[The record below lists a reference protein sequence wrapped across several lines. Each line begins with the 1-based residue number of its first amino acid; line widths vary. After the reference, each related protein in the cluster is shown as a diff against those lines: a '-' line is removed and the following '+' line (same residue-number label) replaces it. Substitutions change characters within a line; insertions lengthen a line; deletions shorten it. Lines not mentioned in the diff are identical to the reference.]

1 MICFFHFIR
10 DKFLAKRLD
19 FRVRL
24 FNVLAMA
31 GATIG
36 IIASVTGLLTSAG
49 FWNILVNLVAAALAF
64 CLLYYSYKSGKY
76 QQCYMFTTI
85 IIFLICFPAMFFSAG
100 GYHSGMPSFFVF
112 AVLFTTFMLEGK
124 KMVVMASIEML
135 VYIGICL
142 TAYAYPQSVR
152 FFQTEQEF
160 LMDVIIGFSSVSLAL
175 GITLFIH
182 FRMYNK
188 QQRELEAA
196 REEAL
201 RLSKAKSNFLAN
213 MSHEIRTPINV
224 MLGMNEMV
232 IRERSLEQVR
242 GYSLN
247 IQNAGKSLLTLIDNI
262 LDMSKIESG
271 KLEIVSENYQTAD
284 LIDDLVMIGTERVS
298 RYGLGFEVQA
308 DESLPCGLT
317 GDFIHIKQVAANFL
331 SNAAKYT
338 KQGGVILSFAQK
350 PGKATDEILLCIS
363 VSDTGIGIK
372 EENIALL
379 FDAFTRGDLQ
389 AHRNIEGTGL
399 GLAIAKNFTELMQG
413 RIDVKSRPEYG
424 STFAVEI
431 PQKVH
436 DKTPLH
442 KRTVTEKEEMTREG
456 GFIAP
461 EGNVLVVDDS
471 TENLLVVKS
480 LLSRT
485 LLRVD
490 TAISGKECIKAV
502 TKKCYHVILLDYM
515 MPDMDGIDVLRAL
528 KEIPGFD
535 TPVVALTAN
544 VVAGVKQTLLNA
556 GFMGYLSKPVMW
568 KDLEEMLMGYLPA
581 DLIMVNSRCAQKRIP
596 PEIKNKLAQEAA
608 AYGITLEEGLGY
620 LGGDMLQYK
629 NLAVFFV
636 ENYGKGRRE
645 AAKAEAEQD
654 WQSLKFTVHSLK
666 SKARAMGAVNLSDT
680 AAKVEKQ
687 CMEENDAYVKVT
699 MPILYYEWSRA
710 QEGLKQFVA
719 GMDELIGELTAG
731 RIETEN
737 TGMDELL
744 NLLKHNRQP
753 DALAALERMIALS
766 HRTET
771 IERLREIRQKVDE
784 IEFREAERLLIDM
797 GGDAVGR

>member
-1 MICFFHFIR
+1 MIRFLLFIR
-10 DKFLAKRLD
+10 NKFLDKRLD

-31 GATIG
+31 GMTIG
-36 IIASVTGLLTSAG
+36 MIMAVLGVFTNAG
-49 FWNILVNLVAAALAF
+49 FWNILVNLIAAVFAF

-76 QQCYMFTTI
+76 RQCYMFTTI
-85 IIFLICFPAMFFSAG
+85 IIFLIFFPVMFFSAG

-112 AVLFTTFMLEGK
+112 AILFTVFMLEGK
-124 KMVVMASIEML
+124 KIIVMTAIEML

-142 TAYAYPQSVR
+142 VAYAYPQSVH
-152 FFQTEQEF
+152 FFKTEQE
-160 LMDVIIGFSSVSLAL
+160 LLTDIIIGFPCVSIAL

-182 FRMYNK
+182 FKMYNK
-188 QQRELEAA
+188 QQQELETA

-201 RLSKAKSNFLAN
+201 RLSEAKSNFLAN

-242 GYSLN
+242 DYSRN
-247 IQNAGKSLLTLIDNI
+247 IQNAGKTLLTLIDNI

-284 LIDDLVMIGTERVS
+284 LIDDLVMIGMERVS
-298 RYGLGFEVQA
+298 RYGLEFEVQA
-308 DESLPCGLT
+308 DENLPCGLT

-338 KQGGVILSFAQK
+338 KQGGVTLSFAQK
-350 PGKATDEILLCIS
+350 PGNAPDEIQLCIS

-379 FDAFTRGDLQ
+379 FDAFTRGDLK

-399 GLAIAKNFTELMQG
+399 GLAIAQNFTDLMQG
-413 RIDVKSRPEYG
+413 YIDVKSRLGHG
-424 STFAVEI
+424 SVFSVEI

-436 DKTPLH
+436 NKTPLH
-442 KRTVTEKEEMTREG
+442 KRTITAKEEAEG
-456 GFIAP
+456 EGSFIAP
-461 EGNVLVVDDS
+461 GGNVLVVDDS
-471 TENLLVVKS
+471 AENLLVVKS

-490 TAISGKECIKAV
+490 TVTSGKECIKAV
-502 TKKCYHVILLDYM
+502 AKKQYHVILMDYM
-515 MPDMDGIDVLRAL
+515 MPDMDGIDTLRAL
-528 KEIPGFD
+528 KEILGFD

-544 VVAGVKQTLLNA
+544 VMAEVRQTLLNA
-556 GFMGYLSKPVMW
+556 GFIEYLSKPIIW
-568 KDLEEMLMGYLPA
+568 KDLEEMLIGLLPA
-581 DLIMVNSRCAQKRIP
+581 DLITVNNRCAQNQIP
-596 PEIKNKLAQEAA
+596 AKIKNELARDAA
-608 AYGITLEEGLGY
+608 VFGIILAEGLSY
-620 LGGDMLQYK
+620 LSGDLLQYK

-636 ENYGKGRRE
+636 ENYEKSRQE
-645 AAKAEAEQD
+645 AAKAEAQND

-666 SKARAMGAVNLSDT
+666 SKARAVGAVNLSDT

-687 CMEENDAYVKVT
+687 CIEENDTYKEIT

-710 QEGLKQFVA
+710 QEGLKQLVA
-719 GMDELIGELTAG
+719 ALDELTAG
-731 RIETEN
+731 TIEAEN
-737 TGMDELL
+737 TAISMDELL
-744 NLLKHNRQP
+744 ILLKHNRQP
-753 DALAALERMIALS
+753 DALAALDRMIALS
-766 HRTET
+766 HSTDF
-771 IERLREIRQKVDE
+771 IERLREVRKKVDE
-784 IEFREAERLLIDM
+784 IEFREAERLLLAM
-797 GGDAVGR
+797 GGDAVGK

>member
-1 MICFFHFIR
+1 MIRFLRFIS
-10 DKFLAKRLD
+10 DKFLDKRLD

-31 GATIG
+31 GMTIG
-36 IIASVTGLLTSAG
+36 ITMSAAGLFTNAG
-49 FWNILVNLVAAALAF
+49 FWNVLVNLISAAFAF

-85 IIFLICFPAMFFSAG
+85 IIFLILFPVLFFISG

-112 AVLFTTFMLEGK
+112 AVLFTAFMLEGK
-124 KMVVMASIEML
+124 KMIVMASIEML

-142 TAYAYPQSVR
+142 IAYAYPQSVR
-152 FFQTEQEF
+152 FFQTEQDF
-160 LMDVIIGFSSVSLAL
+160 LMDIMIGFSSVSLVL
-175 GITLFIH
+175 GLTLSIH

-188 QQRELEAA
+188 QQRELETA

-201 RLSKAKSNFLAN
+201 RFSKAKSNFLAN

-232 IRERSLEQVR
+232 IREKRLEQVR
-242 GYSLN
+242 DYSLN
-247 IQNAGKSLLTLIDNI
+247 IQNAGKTLLTLIDNI

-271 KLEIVSENYQTAD
+271 KLEIVSENYQTSD
-284 LIDDLVMIGTERVS
+284 LIDDLVMIGMEQVG
-298 RYGLGFEVQA
+298 RYGLEFEVQA

-338 KQGGVILSFAQK
+338 KQGGVTLSFGGK
-350 PGKATDEILLCIS
+350 PGKSNDEILLCIA

-389 AHRNIEGTGL
+389 THRNIEGTGL
-399 GLAIAKNFTELMQG
+399 GLAIAKNFTDLMQG
-413 RIDVKSRPEYG
+413 CIEVKSCLERG
-424 STFAVEI
+424 STFSVEI
-431 PQKVH
+431 LQKVYN
-436 DKTPLH
+436 KAPLH
-442 KRTVTEKEEMTREG
+442 ARTITAKEEMTREG
-456 GFIAP
+456 SFIAP
-461 EGNVLVVDDS
+461 DGNVLVVDDS

-490 TAISGKECIKAV
+490 TAISGKECIRAV
-502 TKKCYHVILLDYM
+502 TKKRYHVILMDYM
-515 MPDMDGIDVLRAL
+515 MPDMDGIDTLSAL

-544 VVAGVKQTLLNA
+544 IVAGVKQTLLNA
-556 GFMGYLSKPVMW
+556 GFMGYLSKPVIW
-568 KDLEEMLMGYLPA
+568 KDLEEVLMGLLPP
-581 DLIMVNSRCAQKRIP
+581 DLIRVSNRCAQKLIP
-596 PEIKNKLAQEAA
+596 PEIRNKLAREAA
-608 AYGITLEEGLGY
+608 VYGITLAEGLDY
-620 LGGDMLQYK
+620 LGGDILQYK
-629 NLAVFFV
+629 NLATFFV
-636 ENYGKGRRE
+636 ENYDRGKQE
-645 AAKAEAEQD
+645 AAKAESQKD
-654 WQSLKFTVHSLK
+654 RQSLKFTVHSLK
-666 SKARAMGAVNLSDT
+666 SKARAVGAVNLSDT

-687 CMEENDAYVKVT
+687 CMEANDAYIEVT

-710 QEGLKQFVA
+710 QEGLKQLVT
-719 GMDELIGELTAG
+719 GIKELIAG
-731 RIETEN
+731 QSETEN
-737 TGMDELL
+737 TGISMEELL
-744 NLLKHNRQP
+744 VLFKHNRQP

-771 IERLREIRQKVDE
+771 KERLREIRQKVDE
-784 IEFREAERLLIDM
+784 VEFREAERLLIGM

>member
-1 MICFFHFIR
+1 MIRFLCFIN

-31 GATIG
+31 GMTIG
-36 IIASVTGLLTSAG
+36 IMMSVLGVFTNVG
-49 FWNILVNLVAAALAF
+49 FWNILANLIAAALAF

-85 IIFLICFPAMFFSAG
+85 IIFLIFFPVLFFTGG

-112 AVLFTTFMLEGK
+112 AVLFTVFMLEGK
-124 KMVVMASIEML
+124 KMIVMAVIEML

-142 TAYAYPQSVR
+142 AAYAYPQSVR
-152 FFQTEQEF
+152 FFQTEQE
-160 LMDVIIGFSSVSLAL
+160 LLTDIIIGFSSVSLAL
-175 GITLFIH
+175 GVTLYIH

-196 REEAL
+196 RVEAL

-224 MLGMNEMV
+224 MLGMNEV
-232 IRERSLEQVR
+232 LIRERGSER
-242 GYSLN
+242 IRDYSLN
-247 IQNAGKSLLTLIDNI
+247 IQNAGKTLLALIDNI

-284 LIDDLVMIGTERVS
+284 LIDDLAMIGMERVS
-298 RYGLGFEVQA
+298 RHGIGFMVQA
-308 DESLPCGLT
+308 DESLPCELT
-317 GDFIHIKQVAANFL
+317 GDFLHIKQVVVNFL

-338 KQGGVILSFAQK
+338 EQGGVTLSFAQK
-350 PGKATDEILLCIS
+350 PGKAPDEILLCVS

-379 FDAFTRGDLQ
+379 FDAFSRVGLS

-399 GLAIAKNFTELMQG
+399 GLAIAKNFTDLMQG
-413 RIDVKSRPEYG
+413 RIDVKSRLGHG
-424 STFAVEI
+424 SVFSVEI

-436 DKTPLH
+436 NKTPLH
-442 KRTVTEKEEMTREG
+442 KRTTTAKEEGAGEG
-456 GFIAP
+456 SFIAP
-461 EGNVLVVDDS
+461 GGNVLVVDDS
-471 TENLLVVKS
+471 AENLLVVKS

-502 TKKCYHVILLDYM
+502 TKKRYHVILIDYM
-515 MPDMDGIDVLRAL
+515 MPDMDGIDTLRAL

-556 GFMGYLSKPVMW
+556 GFVKYLAKPIMW
-568 KDLEEMLMGYLPA
+568 KDLEETLMGLLPA
-581 DLIMVNSRCAQKRIP
+581 DLITVNNQCAQNLIP
-596 PEIKNKLAQEAA
+596 PEIMNKLARDAVV
-608 AYGITLEEGLGY
+608 YGIDLAEGLSY
-620 LGGDMLQYK
+620 LSGDMLQYK
-629 NLAVFFV
+629 KLAVFFMG
-636 ENYGKGRRE
+636 NYDKSRRE
-645 AAKAEAEQD
+645 AAKAEAQKD

-666 SKARAMGAVNLSDT
+666 SKARAVGAVNLSDT

-687 CMEENDAYVKVT
+687 CMEENDAYLELT
-699 MPILYYEWSRA
+699 MPVLYYEWSRA

-719 GMDELIGELTAG
+719 ELDELPAG
-731 RIETEN
+731 QIETEN
-737 TGMDELL
+737 TSISMDELL
-744 NLLKHNRQP
+744 ILLKHNRQP

-766 HRTET
+766 HRTDT
-771 IERLREIRQKVDE
+771 LERLREIWQKVDE
-784 IEFREAERLLIDM
+784 IEFREAERLLIGM

>member
-1 MICFFHFIR
+1 MIRFIR
-10 DKFLAKRLD
+10 FISDKFLAKRLD

-31 GATIG
+31 GVLVSLVLIVFNIYAGSHASAAFDLLGIVLSCVLLIYATRTKRYQIAYMITVIG
-36 IIASVTGLLTSAG
+36 
-49 FWNILVNLVAAALAF
+49 
-64 CLLYYSYKSGKY
+64 
-76 QQCYMFTTI
+76 
-85 IIFLICFPAMFFSAG
+85 IFLIMFPMLFFTAG
-100 GYHSGMPSFFVF
+100 GYKYGMPAFFIF
-112 AVLFTTFMLEGK
+112 AVAFTIFMLEGK
-124 KMVVMASIEML
+124 KSLLLAGIELL
-135 VYIGICL
+135 VYMVLCF
-142 TAYAYPQSVR
+142 YAYYRPEKIHIYDTDPFWAVLIC
-152 FFQTEQEF
+152 FF
-160 LMDVIIGFSSVSLAL
+160 VASVSL
-175 GITLFIH
+175 GIAMYMH
-182 FRMYNK
+182 FKLYNE

-196 REEAL
+196 RVEAL

-232 IRERSLEQVR
+232 IRERSLEKVR
-242 GYSLN
+242 DYSLN
-247 IQNAGKSLLTLIDNI
+247 IQNAGKTLLTLIDNI

-284 LIDDLVMIGTERVS
+284 LIDDLVMIGMERVS

-338 KQGGVILSFAQK
+338 KQGGVTLSFAKKQ
-350 PGKATDEILLCIS
+350 GKTADEILLYIS

-372 EENIALL
+372 EDDIALL

-399 GLAIAKNFTELMQG
+399 GLAIAKNFTDLMQG
-413 RIDVKSRPEYG
+413 RIDVKSRLGHG
-424 STFAVEI
+424 SVFSVEI

-436 DKTPLH
+436 NKTPLH
-442 KRTVTEKEEMTREG
+442 NRTITAKEETAGEG
-456 GFIAP
+456 SFIAP
-461 EGNVLVVDDS
+461 GGNVLVVDDS
-471 TENLLVVKS
+471 GENLLVVKS

-490 TAISGKECIKAV
+490 TAISGKECIEAV
-502 TKKCYHVILLDYM
+502 TKKRYHVILMDYM
-515 MPDMDGIDVLRAL
+515 MPDMDGIDTLRNL

-568 KDLEEMLMGYLPA
+568 KDLEETLMGLLPA
-581 DLIMVNSRCAQKRIP
+581 DLITVNNWCAQNLIP
-596 PEIKNKLAQEAA
+596 PEIKNKLARDAA
-608 AYGITLEEGLGY
+608 VYGITLAEGLSY
-620 LGGDMLQYK
+620 LSGDMLQYK
-629 NLAVFFV
+629 SLAVFFL
-636 ENYGKGRRE
+636 ENYDKSRRE
-645 AAKAEAEQD
+645 SVKAESGQD

-666 SKARAMGAVNLSDT
+666 SKARAVGAVNLSDT

-687 CMEENDAYVKVT
+687 CMEENNAYIEVT

-710 QEGLKQFVA
+710 QEGLKQLVA
-719 GMDELIGELTAG
+719 GIDEMTAG
-731 RIETEN
+731 QVETEN
-737 TGMDELL
+737 TGISMDELL
-744 NLLKHNRQP
+744 VLLKHNRQP
-753 DALAALERMIALS
+753 DAIAALEHMIALS

-771 IERLREIRQKVDE
+771 KERLREVRQKVDE
-784 IEFREAERLLIDM
+784 IEFREAERLLIGM

>member
-1 MICFFHFIR
+1 MIRFLRFIR
-10 DKFLAKRLD
+10 DKFLDKRLD

-31 GATIG
+31 GMTIG
-36 IIASVTGLLTSAG
+36 MIMAVLGVFTNAG
-49 FWNILVNLVAAALAF
+49 FWNILVNLISAVFAF

-85 IIFLICFPAMFFSAG
+85 IIFLIFFPAMFFSAG

-112 AVLFTTFMLEGK
+112 AILFTVFMLEGK
-124 KMVVMASIEML
+124 KIIVMTVIEML

-142 TAYAYPQSVR
+142 TAYAYPQSVH
-152 FFQTEQEF
+152 FFETEQE
-160 LMDVIIGFSSVSLAL
+160 LLTDIIIGFPCVSIAL

-182 FRMYNK
+182 FRMYNA
-188 QQRELEAA
+188 QQRELETA

-201 RLSKAKSNFLAN
+201 RLSKEKSNFLAN

-224 MLGMNEMV
+224 MLGMNDMV

-242 GYSLN
+242 DYSLN
-247 IQNAGKSLLTLIDNI
+247 IQNAGKTLLTLIDNI

-284 LIDDLVMIGTERVS
+284 LIDDLVMIGMERVS
-298 RYGLGFEVQA
+298 RNSLEFEVQA

-338 KQGGVILSFAQK
+338 KQGGVTLSFAQK
-350 PGKATDEILLCIS
+350 PGKVPDEILLCVS

-372 EENIALL
+372 EENIALI

-389 AHRNIEGTGL
+389 THRNIEGTGL
-399 GLAIAKNFTELMQG
+399 GLAIAKNFTDLMQG
-413 RIDVKSRPEYG
+413 RIDVKSRLGHG
-424 STFAVEI
+424 SVFSVEI

-436 DKTPLH
+436 NKTPLH
-442 KRTVTEKEEMTREG
+442 KRTITEKEEAAGEG
-456 GFIAP
+456 SFIAP
-461 EGNVLVVDDS
+461 GGNVLVVDDS

-490 TAISGKECIKAV
+490 TVISGKECIKAV
-502 TKKCYHVILLDYM
+502 AKKHYHVILMDYM
-515 MPDMDGIDVLRAL
+515 MPDMDGIDTLRAL

-544 VVAGVKQTLLNA
+544 VMAGVKQTLLNA
-556 GFMGYLSKPVMW
+556 GFIEYLSKPIMW
-568 KDLEEMLMGYLPA
+568 KDLEEMLMGLLPV
-581 DLIMVNSRCAQKRIP
+581 DLITVNNRCAQNLIP
-596 PEIKNKLAQEAA
+596 SEIKNKLARDAA
-608 AYGITLEEGLGY
+608 VYCIILAEGLSY
-620 LGGDMLQYK
+620 LSGDMLQYR

-636 ENYGKGRRE
+636 ENYDKSRQE
-645 AAKAEAEQD
+645 AAKAEAQKD

-666 SKARAMGAVNLSDT
+666 SKARAVGAVNLSDT

-687 CMEENDAYVKVT
+687 CMEENDTYIEIT

-710 QEGLKQFVA
+710 QEVLKQLVA
-719 GMDELIGELTAG
+719 ALDELTAG
-731 RIETEN
+731 QIETEN
-737 TGMDELL
+737 TSISMDELL
-744 NLLKHNRQP
+744 ILLKHNRQP
-753 DALAALERMIALS
+753 DALAALEHMIAS
-766 HRTET
+766 SNRTDT

-784 IEFREAERLLIDM
+784 IEFREAERLLIGM

>member
-1 MICFFHFIR
+1 MIRFFRFIS

-31 GATIG
+31 GMAIG
-36 IIASVTGLLTSAG
+36 LTAAVSGVFTNLGL
-49 FWNILVNLVAAALAF
+49 WNILVNLITATLAF

-85 IIFLICFPAMFFSAG
+85 IIFLIFFPVLFFTSG

-112 AVLFTTFMLEGK
+112 AVLFTVFMLEGK
-124 KMVVMASIEML
+124 RMIVMTVIEML

-142 TAYAYPQSVR
+142 AAYTYPQSVR
-152 FFQTEQEF
+152 FFKTEQE
-160 LMDVIIGFSSVSLAL
+160 LLADIIIGFFSVSLAL
-175 GITLFIH
+175 GVTMYIH

-196 REEAL
+196 RVEAL
-201 RLSKAKSNFLAN
+201 KLSKAKSNFLTN

-224 MLGMNEMV
+224 MLGMNEV
-232 IRERSLEQVR
+232 IIRESGSERVR
-242 GYSLN
+242 DYSLN
-247 IQNAGKSLLTLIDNI
+247 IQNAGKTLLALIDNI

-271 KLEIVSENYQTAD
+271 KLEIVSENYRTAD
-284 LIDDLVMIGTERVS
+284 LIDDLAMIGMERVS
-298 RYGLGFEVQA
+298 RRGIGFKAQV

-317 GDFIHIKQVAANFL
+317 GDFLHIKQVVVNFL

-338 KQGGVILSFAQK
+338 EQGTVTLSFAQK
-350 PGKATDEILLCIS
+350 PGKTTDEILLCIS
-363 VSDTGIGIK
+363 VADTGIGIK

-379 FDAFTRGDLQ
+379 FDAFTRGDLL

-413 RIDVKSRPEYG
+413 RIDVKSRLGHG
-424 STFAVEI
+424 SVFSMEI

-436 DKTPLH
+436 NKTPLD
-442 KRTVTEKEEMTREG
+442 KRTITVKEEPAGEG
-456 GFIAP
+456 SFIAP
-461 EGNVLVVDDS
+461 GGYVLVVDDS

-485 LLRVD
+485 LMRLD
-490 TAISGKECIKAV
+490 TATSGKECIKAV
-502 TKKCYHVILLDYM
+502 TRKHYHVILMDYM
-515 MPDMDGIDVLRAL
+515 MPDMDGIDTLRAL

-556 GFMGYLSKPVMW
+556 GFIKYLSKPIMW
-568 KDLEEMLMGYLPA
+568 KDLEETLMGLLPA
-581 DLIMVNSRCAQKRIP
+581 DLITVNNRFTQKLIP
-596 PEIKNKLAQEAA
+596 PEVKNKLARDAA
-608 AYGITLEEGLGY
+608 VYGITLAEGLSY
-620 LGGDMLQYK
+620 LSGDMLQYK

-636 ENYGKGRRE
+636 ENYDKSRRE
-645 AAKAEAEQD
+645 AVKAEAQKD

-666 SKARAMGAVNLSDT
+666 SKARAVGAVNLSDT

-687 CMEENDAYVKVT
+687 CMEENDAYIEVT

-710 QEGLKQFVA
+710 QEGLKQLVA
-719 GMDELIGELTAG
+719 GLDELPTGQL
-731 RIETEN
+731 ETEN
-737 TGMDELL
+737 TGISMDELMI
-744 NLLKHNRQP
+744 LLKHNRQP

-766 HRTET
+766 HRTDT

-784 IEFREAERLLIDM
+784 IEFREAERLLIAI
-797 GGDAVGR
+797 GGNAVGR

>member
-1 MICFFHFIR
+1 VIRFLRFIR
-10 DKFLAKRLD
+10 DKFLDKRLD

-31 GATIG
+31 GMTMGITMAVAGHFTKIG
-36 IIASVTGLLTSAG
+36 FG
-49 FWNILVNLVAAALAF
+49 NILVNLISAAFAF

-85 IIFLICFPAMFFSAG
+85 IIFLILFPVLFFISG

-112 AVLFTTFMLEGK
+112 AVLFTAFMLEGK
-124 KMVVMASIEML
+124 KMIVMASIEML

-142 TAYAYPQSVR
+142 IGYAYPQIVR
-152 FFQTEQEF
+152 FFQTEQDF
-160 LMDVIIGFSSVSLAL
+160 LMDVMIGFSSVSIAL
-175 GITLFIH
+175 GLTLSIH

-242 GYSLN
+242 DYSLN
-247 IQNAGKSLLTLIDNI
+247 IQKAGKTLLTLIDNI

-271 KLEIVSENYQTAD
+271 KLEIISENYQTVD
-284 LIDDLVMIGTERVS
+284 LIDDLVMIGMERVS
-298 RYGLGFEVQA
+298 RYGLEFEVQA

-338 KQGGVILSFAQK
+338 KQGGVTLSFVQK
-350 PGKATDEILLCIS
+350 PGKAIDEILLCIS

-379 FDAFTRGDLQ
+379 FDAFTRGDLK

-399 GLAIAKNFTELMQG
+399 GLAIAKNFTDLMQG

-424 STFAVEI
+424 STFSVEV

-436 DKTPLH
+436 NNTPLH
-442 KRTVTEKEEMTREG
+442 KRTITAKEETAREG
-456 GFIAP
+456 SFIAP
-461 EGNVLVVDDS
+461 GGNILVVDDS
-471 TENLLVVKS
+471 AENLLVVKS

-485 LLRVD
+485 LLWVD
-490 TAISGKECIKAV
+490 TAISGKECIRAV
-502 TKKCYHVILLDYM
+502 TKKHYHVILMDYM
-515 MPDMDGIDVLRAL
+515 MPDMDGIDTLHAL

-544 VVAGVKQTLLNA
+544 IVAGVKQTLLNA
-556 GFMGYLSKPVMW
+556 GFMGYLSKPIMW
-568 KDLEEMLMGYLPA
+568 KDLEETLMGHLPA
-581 DLIMVNSRCAQKRIP
+581 DLIMVSSRYEQKQIP
-596 PEIKNKLAQEAA
+596 PETRNKLAQDAA
-608 AYGITLEEGLGY
+608 VYGITLAEGLGY

-636 ENYGKGRRE
+636 ENYDKSRQE
-645 AAKAEAEQD
+645 AEKAEVEQD

-666 SKARAMGAVNLSDT
+666 SKARAMGSANLSDT

-687 CMEENDAYVKVT
+687 CMEENDAYIKVT
-699 MPILYYEWSRA
+699 MPILYYEWSRT
-710 QEGLKQFVA
+710 QEGLKQLIA
-719 GMDELIGELTAG
+719 GIKELPAG
-731 RIETEN
+731 QLEAEN
-737 TGMDELL
+737 TGISMDELL
-744 NLLKHNRQP
+744 VLLKHNRQP

-766 HRTET
+766 QRTET
-771 IERLREIRQKVDE
+771 KERLREVRQKVDE
-784 IEFREAERLLIDM
+784 IEFREAERLLIGM
-797 GGDAVGR
+797 GGDAVGS

>member
-1 MICFFHFIR
+1 VIRFLRFII
-10 DKFLAKRLD
+10 DKFLDKRLD

-24 FNVLAMA
+24 FNVLAMSGITMGITMAVA
-31 GATIG
+31 GLFTKI
-36 IIASVTGLLTSAG
+36 G
-49 FWNILVNLVAAALAF
+49 FWNILVNLISAAFAF
-64 CLLYYSYKSGKY
+64 CLLYYSYRSGKY
-76 QQCYMFTTI
+76 KQCYMFTTI
-85 IIFLICFPAMFFSAG
+85 IIFLILFPVLFFVSG

-112 AVLFTTFMLEGK
+112 AVLFTAFMLEGK
-124 KMVVMASIEML
+124 KMIVMASIEML
-135 VYIGICL
+135 VYIGSCL
-142 TAYAYPQSVR
+142 AAYAYPQSVR

-160 LMDVIIGFSSVSLAL
+160 LTDVMIGFVSVSLAL
-175 GITLFIH
+175 GITLSIH

-196 REEAL
+196 RVEAL

-242 GYSLN
+242 DYSLN
-247 IQNAGKSLLTLIDNI
+247 IQNAGKTLLTLIDNI

-284 LIDDLVMIGTERVS
+284 LIDDLVMIGMERMS
-298 RYGLGFEVQA
+298 RYGLELEVQA

-338 KQGGVILSFAQK
+338 KQGGVTLSFAQK
-350 PGKATDEILLCIS
+350 PGKAPDEILLCIS

-379 FDAFTRGDLQ
+379 FDAFTRGDLK

-399 GLAIAKNFTELMQG
+399 GLAIAKNFTDLMQG
-413 RIDVKSRPEYG
+413 HIDVKSSLEHG
-424 STFAVEI
+424 STFSVEI

-436 DKTPLH
+436 DKMPLH
-442 KRTVTEKEEMTREG
+442 KRTITAKEETTREG
-456 GFIAP
+456 NSFIAP
-461 EGNVLVVDDS
+461 GGTILVVDDS
-471 TENLLVVKS
+471 AENLLVVKS

-485 LLRVD
+485 LLQVD
-490 TAISGKECIKAV
+490 TAISGKECIRAV
-502 TKKCYHVILLDYM
+502 MKKRYHVILLDYM
-515 MPDMDGIDVLRAL
+515 MPDMDGIDTLHAL
-528 KEIPGFD
+528 KEISGFD

-544 VVAGVKQTLLNA
+544 VVAGVRQTLLNT
-556 GFMGYLSKPVMW
+556 GFTGYLSKPIMW
-568 KDLEEMLMGYLPA
+568 KDLEETLMGHLPA
-581 DLIMVNSRCAQKRIP
+581 DLIMVSSQNTRKMIP
-596 PEIKNKLAQEAA
+596 PETRNKLAHEATV
-608 AYGITLEEGLGY
+608 YGITLVEGLGY
-620 LGGDMLQYK
+620 LGGDIQQYK

-636 ENYGKGRRE
+636 ENYENSRRE
-645 AAKAEAEQD
+645 AMSAEAEQD

-666 SKARAMGAVNLSDT
+666 SKARAMGAVTLSDT

-687 CMEENDAYVKVT
+687 CMEENDGYIKVT

-710 QEGLKQFVA
+710 QEGLKQLVA
-719 GMDELIGELTAG
+719 RIDELTAG
-731 RIETEN
+731 QIETEN
-737 TGMDELL
+737 TGISMDELL
-744 NLLKHNRQP
+744 ILLKHNRQP

-771 IERLREIRQKVDE
+771 KERLREIRQKVDE
-784 IEFREAERLLIDM
+784 IEFREAERLLIGM
-797 GGDAVGR
+797 GGDAVGS